1 MDKLLKVSSFARAGW
16 RVVNYSEQKGTQF
29 PVIRGDMLREDT
41 FKGKTALVTGGGT
54 GLGFG
59 MSKKI
64 SSLGGRV
71 VIASRKIDLLRKA
84 AKEIQ
89 TETGNEVSGN
99 DQRIRVNIY
108 VYTSVGYS
116 I

>member
-1 MDKLLKVSSFARAGW
+1 MRGW
-16 RVVNYSEQKGTQF
+16 RVSYYSEQKGTRF
-29 PVIRGDMLREDT
+29 PVIRDDMLRRDT

-71 VIASRKIDLLRKA
+71 VIASRKIDLLIKA
-84 AKEIQ
+84 AEEIQ
-89 TETGNEVSGN
+89 TETGNEVSN
-99 DQRIRVNIY
+99 NSKCRSQYLINL
-108 VYTSVGYS
+108 
-116 I
+116 

>member
-1 MDKLLKVSSFARAGW
+1 MDKLLRNRSCLGIGW
-16 RVVNYSEQKGTQF
+16 RAINYSEQKGTRF
-29 PVIRGDMLREDT
+29 PVIKDDMLKGDT
-41 FKGKTALVTGGGT
+41 FKGKTAFVTGGGT
-54 GLGFG
+54 GLGYG

-84 AKEIQ
+84 ADEIQ

-99 DQRIRVNIY
+99 N
-108 VYTSVGYS
+108 
-116 I
+116 